1 MGARLASRS
10 IHSGLGLPGP
20 VKPCTAEITV
30 AQPRTAVATVAG
42 FRRAP
47 VSA

>member
-1 MGARLASRS
+1 MRARLASRS
-10 IHSGLGLPGP
+10 IHPGLGLPGP
-20 VKPCTAEITV
+20 VKPCTGEITV
-30 AQPRTAVATVAG
+30 VQPGTAVANVAG